1 MIIPTSNSISQD
13 RLRTSV
19 TASPHPHLWTGSLQ
33 IQSRT
38 VWTSRNHIREG
49 PMRYEITS
57 ASAIF
62 LLLVVCNLWFFQ
74 IILLPPSPFSP
85 TATYTSSQHQY
96 NGPEEEIVSSSELQS
111 TLQRRK
117 LPKRCP
123 PPTLP
128 KPIIKKQTQVNS
140 PVENNVRFDS

>member
-1 MIIPTSNSISQD
+1 
-13 RLRTSV
+13 
-19 TASPHPHLWTGSLQ
+19 
-33 IQSRT
+33 
-38 VWTSRNHIREG
+38 
-49 PMRYEITS
+49 MRYEMTS
-57 ASAIF
+57 AI
-62 LLLVVCNLWFFQ
+62 LLSLCNLWFFFQ

-85 TATYTSSQHQY
+85 TATYTSTNGSQEAH

-140 PVENNVRFDS
+140 PLENNVRFDS